1 MFVRTTCTG
10 IRAEGAHSTPTSTLT
25 AAPNSHHRHPDQH
38 LQPHLARFR
47 RTHPASLEARPP
59 ATKAMCGNRDA
70 PQLSGANNSNF
81 GVAPIFHRA
90 FRAHR
95 SNRSDPKAIGR
106 TRATPRAVLG
116 GTLTSRRVGAAT
128 RRSASTTKAKRDP
141 AVGGGVT
148 GLLRTASELFCF
160 LTTLDVEPKK
170 RSPPKVSS
178 TNGAFG
184 VPCSIAGEHF
194 ITTDP
199 N

>member
-1 MFVRTTCTG
+1 MRVAFNYPATSSASHQCAPYARILTAAPKKNHQQSPPAPERMFVRTTCTG
-10 IRAEGAHSTPTSTLT
+10 IRAEGAHSTPISTLT

-47 RTHPASLEARPP
+47 RTHPASSEARPP

-70 PQLSGANNSNF
+70 PQLGANNSNF
-81 GVAPIFHRA
+81 GVAPIFHLA

-141 AVGGGVT
+141 AVGGG
-148 GLLRTASELFCF
+148 E
-160 LTTLDVEPKK
+160 
-170 RSPPKVSS
+170 
-178 TNGAFG
+178 
-184 VPCSIAGEHF
+184 
-194 ITTDP
+194 
-199 N
+199 